1 MKKHF
6 NEKQERFSL
15 RKLSVGLVS
24 ATVASLFF
32 ATSIAA
38 APSVSAQ
45 SINYTYVTE
54 QELTDAEK
62 ELIIRDLPGLAQATD
77 ATYYL
82 VYRPVGASKTPAV
95 ANTSSQ
101 SKNLPKTGVIENA
114 AMAVAGLTLLVLAVK
129 IGKKGKKELAG
140 VILLAAT
147 GASFLAPTS
156 SALTSHILAQFNH
169 AVERSAGQAL
179 PAPADIEGYV
189 YVGYFKDSRA
199 VDELPAEEKKPAEE
213 TKPTEEVVTEV
224 PDTAPSHQV
233 PAVAITE
240 KTISKTEV
248 IAFETQTVENPALA
262 EGTEK
267 IVQEGQNG
275 ERTITIKQTL
285 VDGQVLK
292 EEEVS
297 SEITKTATPKIIEIG
312 TKKAEEPIVTA
323 LPDTAPTHEV
333 PALAITE
340 EVTSHTESIAFT
352 TEEIYDDTLP
362 EGTRQTA
369 QAGQAGQKTIET
381 KQTFIGGVL
390 VQSEVVSETVSQAP
404 VNQVVKIGTK
414 PITALPD
421 TAPTHE
427 VPAVV
432 LTDDTTTNTEAI
444 PFESQ
449 VIYDDTLAE
458 GTRNVDQTGVAGV
471 RTTVTKNYY
480 ADGVLI
486 KSEQVSSSVTNSPV
500 TEIVRLG
507 TKKADT
513 VTTETESATKIIPF
527 EISYQDDATL
537 PVGEEKIITA
547 GQNGLATVTTTYTLV
562 NGVRQTNPTVTETVT
577 TQPMPQV
584 VARGTKTATPT
595 PVEGTETVTETVDI
609 AFETKTTET
618 ADLYVGQ
625 EQVLTEG
632 KNGSKEI
639 TTTYVTIDGV
649 RQANPTV
656 TEKVT
661 QEPTTKEV
669 LKGTKP
675 IEGTETDPERVDI
688 AFETKITE
696 TADLY
701 TDEEQ
706 VVVEGKN
713 GSKEITTTYQTV
725 KGVRQPNPT
734 VTEKVLVEPT
744 TKEVLKGTKPI
755 EGTESETETV
765 EIPFEIKITE
775 TADLYTDEEQV
786 VVEGKVGSKEIT
798 TTYQTI
804 KGVRQANPTV
814 TEKVL
819 VKPTSKEVLKGTKPI
834 EGTESYPATV
844 DIPFETEY
852 VDDPTLLE
860 GKTKV
865 VTTGVNGSKTV
876 TRTYK
881 TIKGVRQENPTVTEE
896 ITKQPVKQVIARGTK
911 VEKVPQVVITNL
923 VENDDAKSATISYK
937 LTDETANF
945 LRAVALLYDNT
956 GALVREQA
964 ITDPNGQLTL
974 ENLDFYTDYTVK
986 TKIFYTM
993 AEQEQSSEQ
1002 EAILESMRQFDLVYK
1017 KIEIKDIDAVT
1028 VYRRKDG
1035 KYVGQEFLEELP
1047 ASANE
1052 LFIKVTSDR
1061 FKEVYLPVSSVEETS
1076 LNGKAVFKLVSSFDQ
1091 LVEDKNSQYVANR
1104 EFYIPKMATDANTY
1118 TSFKALIDAMKANS
1132 SGTFKLG
1139 AHLDASEV
1147 PVGDVAS
1154 YVQNFSG
1161 TLDGVNDGYAFS
1173 ISNLKAPL
1181 FYNLGGKVQNLDIK
1195 NAHLQ
1200 TSTTNPLATIA
1211 VNANNASVTNVAVE
1225 ASIKGPQHVS
1235 GLIHSASNTVIK
1247 DVSFKGSLETT
1258 GTGASLTGGIL
1269 GNGMLSSVGN
1279 AKVDATIT
1287 IPGNV
1292 DQFVGGIVGR
1302 TMLAYDVPASVYNA
1316 YATGSIV
1323 TTGTEATIGGIAGS
1337 NQVAGPYAPH
1347 VGSLTNVVS
1356 SMTGPTSLVGLV
1368 VNPTGKVKNAASTTS
1383 DTLANVSIISPEDAA
1398 AKVQAMGIQATLE
1411 DSTSLNLNP
1420 YSVNYLSL
1428 DKAQADHETAYY
1440 NMEKILP
1447 FYNKELLVYYGNKI
1461 AVDDKLNKVRL
1472 LDVVPMKDTAFI
1484 ADVHTEKANINKIM
1498 LHYADGTVDY
1508 KTVSYL
1514 EDFKNNHVVEY
1525 TIAGTDLIYTPES
1538 FLNDRSALVSD
1549 LVNSLSSVVLDSDAM
1564 KAVVNY
1570 PTKLDANRQTGTA
1583 KDFYFGESF
1592 DQVKA
1597 NLESNVRKIL
1607 VASLNGQ
1614 GQASEAYIKEKITD
1628 NKEAFLLGLTYLN
1641 RWYDINYGDVNT
1653 KDLTIF
1659 EPDFFGNDAASAL
1672 DMILAIGNGGYDVL
1686 RAHNNVSTYASAIG
1700 KQNKQASLF
1709 DMVEAYRKL
1718 FLPNLTDNE
1727 WFKQTTKAYIVES
1740 KSQVAEAAAKQEN
1753 AAKHSKYAL
1762 AVYDKITNP
1771 TWEYRQMLLPLLT
1784 LPQEDIFIISN
1795 MNTIAIGSY
1804 EHYVDDYKDPAKRDT
1819 VRQLVNKA
1827 ADMQRDNADFWYKIL
1842 DEENRDKLFR
1852 TVLNNEG
1859 FKMYGS
1865 DGQNIYRNLL
1875 ADVDAIQD
1883 YYGPINKWY
1892 AEGATKTAYANGKE
1906 TFYVI
1911 YNMLDNYGTTLYTHE
1926 MVHNQDGST
1935 YLKGHGRRMGQGME
1949 LFADGLLQN
1958 VSSVDRTILGFN
1970 AVFTSDVANRV
1981 HVGDPVARFNSEQ
1994 DFNEYFHNQ
2003 FDVLYLL
2010 DYIEGMTVL
2019 EKPNS
2024 VKKDWFLKLENY
2036 YIQENGKDTHAGNK
2050 MTTLT
2055 EEDAAKLTTFDDLI
2069 NGSIIDRYGYQSVK
2083 YNQNLQRNGYYS
2095 VPMFAGNY
2103 SALSNPNG
2111 SPGDFMFRRMAFEL
2125 IAAKGYTDGF
2135 VPYTSN
2141 QLSDY
2146 AMSQNSITYDN
2157 WNKKNTGLIT
2167 DKHVLDQV
2175 FNGQYAS
2182 WEEFKKAMFMERVDK
2197 AKAGRLKPFTIQYEL
2212 GVANSTKEVVISTYD
2227 DLQRLISAAIDADI
2241 QNKSYGSD
2249 KSRLSTLKI
2258 KIYQALMNA
2267 TNDFRT
2273 SIFNP

>member
-1 MKKHF
+1 MEKYIFKGIREIMKKQF

-77 ATYYL
+77 ANYYL
-82 VYRPVGASKTPAV
+82 VYRPVGASKTPVV
-95 ANTSSQ
+95 ANTNSQ

-199 VDELPAEEKKPAEE
+199 VDELPAEE

-248 IAFETQTVENPALA
+248 IAFDTQIVENPALA

-323 LPDTAPTHEV
+323 LPDTAPSHEV

-340 EVTSHTESIAFT
+340 EVTSHSESVAFT

-421 TAPTHE
+421 TAPTQE

-432 LTDDTTTNTEAI
+432 LTDDTTTNTESI

-500 TEIVRLG
+500 TEIVRIG

-513 VTTETESATKIIPF
+513 VTTETESATKVIPF

-547 GQNGLATVTTTYTLV
+547 GQNGLATVTTTYTLI
-562 NGVRQTNPTVTETVT
+562 NGVRQANPTVTETVT
-577 TQPMPQV
+577 TQPVTQV

-609 AFETKTTET
+609 AFETKITET
-618 ADLYVGQ
+618 ADLYVG
-625 EQVLTEG
+625 EEKVLTEG

-675 IEGTETDPERVDI
+675 IEGTET
-688 AFETKITE
+688 ETN
-696 TADLY
+696 
-701 TDEEQ
+701 Q
-706 VVVEGKN
+706 V
-713 GSKEITTTYQTV
+713 EIT
-725 KGVRQPNPT
+725 
-734 VTEKVLVEPT
+734 
-744 TKEVLKGTKPI
+744 
-755 EGTESETETV
+755 
-765 EIPFEIKITE
+765 
-775 TADLYTDEEQV
+775 
-786 VVEGKVGSKEIT
+786 
-798 TTYQTI
+798 
-804 KGVRQANPTV
+804 
-814 TEKVL
+814 
-819 VKPTSKEVLKGTKPI
+819 
-834 EGTESYPATV
+834 
-844 DIPFETEY
+844 FETEY

-865 VTTGVNGSKTV
+865 VTTGVNGSKTI
-876 TRTYK
+876 TTTYQ

-911 VEKVPQVVITNL
+911 VEKVPQVIITDL

-937 LTDETANF
+937 LTNETANF

-956 GALVREQA
+956 GALVQEQA

-1047 ASANE
+1047 ESANE
-1052 LFIKVTSDR
+1052 LFIKVRSDR
-1061 FKEVYLPVSSVEETS
+1061 FKEVYLPVSSVEETN

-1104 EFYIPKMATDANTY
+1104 EFYIPTMATDANTY

-1132 SGTFKLG
+1132 SGIFKLG

-1173 ISNLKAPL
+1173 INNLKAPL

-1225 ASIKGPQHVS
+1225 ASLKGPQHVS
-1235 GLIHSASNTVIK
+1235 GLVHSATNSTIK
-1247 DVSFKGSLETT
+1247 DVSFKGSIEVT
-1258 GTGASLTGGIL
+1258 GTEASLTGGIL
-1269 GNGMLSSVGN
+1269 GNGTMASVGN

-1287 IPGNV
+1287 LPGTANQV
-1292 DQFVGGIVGR
+1292 AGGIVGR
-1302 TMLAYDVPASVYNA
+1302 TMLVYDVPGSVYNA

-1337 NQVAGPYAPH
+1337 NQVTGPYAPH

-1383 DTLANVSIISPEDAA
+1383 DTLANVSIISQEDAA

-1411 DSTSLNLNP
+1411 DSISLNLNP

-1428 DKAQADHETAYY
+1428 DKAQADHATAYS

-1484 ADVHTEKANINKIM
+1484 ADVHTEKATINKIM

-1583 KDFYFGESF
+1583 KDFYFGENF

-1659 EPDFFGNDAASAL
+1659 EPDFFGNDTASAL

-1727 WFKQTTKAYIVES
+1727 WFKQTTKAYVVES
-1740 KSQVAEAAAKQEN
+1740 KSQVAEAAAKQE
-1753 AAKHSKYAL
+1753 AAEKHSKYAL

-1795 MNTIAIGSY
+1795 MNTLAIGSY
-1804 EHYVDDYKDPAKRDT
+1804 EHYVDDYKDPAKRDS
-1819 VRQLVNKA
+1819 VRQLVDKA
-1827 ADMQRDNADFWYKIL
+1827 AIMQRDNADFWYKIL

-1859 FKMYGS
+1859 FKMYGP
-1865 DGQNIYRNLL
+1865 DGQAIYRNLL

-1935 YLKGHGRRMGQGME
+1935 YLKGYGRRMGQGME

-1970 AVFTSDVANRV
+1970 AVFTSDAANRV
-1981 HVGDPVARFNSEQ
+1981 HVGDPVARFNSEA

-2019 EKPNS
+2019 EKPS
-2024 VKKDWFLKLENY
+2024 SLKKDWFLKLENY
-2036 YIQENGKDTHAGNK
+2036 YIQENGKNTHAGNR

-2055 EEDAAKLTTFDDLI
+2055 EEEAAKLTTFDDLI

-2083 YNQNLQRNGYYS
+2083 YNTDLQRNGYYS

-2135 VPYTSN
+2135 VPYASN

-2146 AMSQNSITYDN
+2146 AMSQNSITYDS

-2182 WEEFKKAMFMERVDK
+2182 WEAFKKAMFMERVEK
-2197 AKAGRLKPFTIQYEL
+2197 AQAGKLKPFTIQYEL
-2212 GVANSTKEVVISTYD
+2212 GVANSTKEVMISTYD
-2227 DLQRLISAAIDADI
+2227 DLQRLINAAIDADI

>member
-1 MKKHF
+1 MEKYIFKGIREIMKKQF

-77 ATYYL
+77 ANYYL
-82 VYRPVGASKTPAV
+82 VYRPVGASKTPVV
-95 ANTSSQ
+95 ANTNSQ

-199 VDELPAEEKKPAEE
+199 VDELPAEE

-248 IAFETQTVENPALA
+248 IAFDTQIVENPALA

-323 LPDTAPTHEV
+323 LPDTAPSHEV

-340 EVTSHTESIAFT
+340 EVTSHSESVAFT

-421 TAPTHE
+421 TAPTQE

-432 LTDDTTTNTEAI
+432 LTDDTTTNTESI

-500 TEIVRLG
+500 TEIVRIG

-513 VTTETESATKIIPF
+513 VTTETESATKVIPF

-547 GQNGLATVTTTYTLV
+547 GQNGLATVTTTYTLI
-562 NGVRQTNPTVTETVT
+562 NGVRQANPTVTETVT
-577 TQPMPQV
+577 TQPVTQV

-609 AFETKTTET
+609 AFETKITET
-618 ADLYVGQ
+618 ADLYVG
-625 EQVLTEG
+625 EEKVLTEG

-675 IEGTETDPERVDI
+675 IEGTET
-688 AFETKITE
+688 ETN
-696 TADLY
+696 
-701 TDEEQ
+701 Q
-706 VVVEGKN
+706 V
-713 GSKEITTTYQTV
+713 EIT
-725 KGVRQPNPT
+725 
-734 VTEKVLVEPT
+734 
-744 TKEVLKGTKPI
+744 
-755 EGTESETETV
+755 
-765 EIPFEIKITE
+765 
-775 TADLYTDEEQV
+775 
-786 VVEGKVGSKEIT
+786 
-798 TTYQTI
+798 
-804 KGVRQANPTV
+804 
-814 TEKVL
+814 
-819 VKPTSKEVLKGTKPI
+819 
-834 EGTESYPATV
+834 
-844 DIPFETEY
+844 FETEY

-865 VTTGVNGSKTV
+865 VTTGVNGSKTI
-876 TRTYK
+876 TTTYQ

-911 VEKVPQVVITNL
+911 VEKVPQVIITDL

-937 LTDETANF
+937 LTNETANF

-956 GALVREQA
+956 GALVQEQA

-1052 LFIKVTSDR
+1052 LFIKVRSDR
-1061 FKEVYLPVSSVEETS
+1061 FKEVYLPVSSVEETN

-1132 SGTFKLG
+1132 SGIFKLG

-1173 ISNLKAPL
+1173 INNLKAPL

-1302 TMLAYDVPASVYNA
+1302 TMLAYDVPGSVYNA

-1383 DTLANVSIISPEDAA
+1383 DTLANVSIISQEDAA

-1484 ADVHTEKANINKIM
+1484 ADVHTEKATINKIM

-1508 KTVSYL
+1508 KSVYYL

-1538 FLNDRSALVSD
+1538 FLNDRSTLVSD

-1686 RAHNNVSTYASAIG
+1686 RAHNNVTTYASIIG

-1727 WFKQTTKAYIVES
+1727 WFKQTTKAYVVES

-1795 MNTIAIGSY
+1795 MNTLAIGSY
-1804 EHYVDDYKDPAKRDT
+1804 EHYVDDYKDPVKRDS
-1819 VRQLVNKA
+1819 VRQLVDQA
-1827 ADMQRDNADFWYKIL
+1827 AIMQRDNADFWYKIL

-1859 FKMYGS
+1859 FKMYGP
-1865 DGQNIYRNLL
+1865 DGQAIYRNLL

-1911 YNMLDNYGTTLYTHE
+1911 YNMLDNYGTTLYSHE

-1935 YLKGHGRRMGQGME
+1935 YLHGYGRRIGQGME
-1949 LFADGLLQN
+1949 VYADGLLQN
-1958 VSSVDRTILGFN
+1958 VSSVDKTILGFN
-1970 AVFTSDVANRV
+1970 AFFESDAANRV
-1981 HVGDPVARFNSEQ
+1981 HVGDPRARFNSEA

-2019 EKPNS
+2019 EKTS
-2024 VKKDWFLKLENY
+2024 SLKKDWFLKLENY
-2036 YIQENGKDTHAGNK
+2036 YIQENGKNTHAGNR

-2055 EEDAAKLTTFDDLI
+2055 EEEAAKLTTFDDLI

-2083 YNQNLQRNGYYS
+2083 YNTDLQRNGYYS

-2135 VPYTSN
+2135 VPYASN

-2146 AMSQNSITYDN
+2146 AMSQNSITYDS

-2182 WEEFKKAMFMERVDK
+2182 WEAFKKAMFMERVEK
-2197 AKAGRLKPFTIQYEL
+2197 AQAGKLKPFTIQYEL
-2212 GVANSTKEVVISTYD
+2212 GVANSTKEVMISTYD
-2227 DLQRLISAAIDADI
+2227 DLQRLINAAIDADI